1 MQAALDC
8 FVALLLAMT
17 NEQKRGRYS
26 AAAVCARHHGGSE
39 PEKRHAPSYEVRAM
53 VPEQVRAMTVA
64 SCNDVPGS

>member
-17 NEQKRGRYS
+17 SEQKRGRYS

-39 PEKRHAPSYEVRAM
+39 PEKRHTPSYEGVDGSGNIRL
-53 VPEQVRAMTVA
+53 PAMTVVEMMF
-64 SCNDVPGS
+64 S